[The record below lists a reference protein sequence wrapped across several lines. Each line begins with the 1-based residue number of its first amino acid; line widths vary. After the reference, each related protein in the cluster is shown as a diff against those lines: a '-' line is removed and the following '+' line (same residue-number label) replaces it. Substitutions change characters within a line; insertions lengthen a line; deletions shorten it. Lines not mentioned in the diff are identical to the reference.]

1 MNNPYNQP
9 YYVPRQL
16 PRITQAMALK
26 EYPMQ
31 LPTTMILTNKITV
44 SLMEQD
50 TIVMA
55 SEIMDT
61 ITAQDAMIAVQL

>member
-16 PRITQAMALK
+16 LRIMQATAHK
-26 EYPMQ
+26 ECPMQ

-44 SLMEQD
+44 SLTEQD

-55 SEIMDT
+55 NGTMDT
-61 ITAQDAMIAVQL
+61 ITTQDVMIAVQL